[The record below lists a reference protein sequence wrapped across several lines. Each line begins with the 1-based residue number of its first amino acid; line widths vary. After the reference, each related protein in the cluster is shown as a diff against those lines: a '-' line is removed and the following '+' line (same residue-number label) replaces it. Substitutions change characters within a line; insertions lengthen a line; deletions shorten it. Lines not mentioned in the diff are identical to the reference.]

1 MPDVLCCFLQHS
13 LDHAVICIIYQ
24 LENKKRKVS
33 HAVTEKSYIV
43 QDQFTPIDEGWFSR
57 INASENLPTTNVRLQ
72 GYYLNKLYFAHV
84 DDQVRHDFT
93 FSADVMRQ
101 AQSILEVF
109 DVSSTKEIGYV
120 RVVIHIRRGD
130 FSEVVDDSLKRDTT
144 FFNRSMSYFADCL
157 PKVHFIV
164 ISDDISWCRNNL
176 NLFGY
181 KVDFVDGE
189 RSPGVDLA
197 IASLCD
203 HAILTHGTFG
213 MWVAWFANGLTLA
226 LTPDIGA

>member
-1 MPDVLCCFLQHS
+1 VKSFSYP
-13 LDHAVICIIYQ
+13 
-24 LENKKRKVS
+24 VS
-33 HAVTEKSYIV
+33 QKSFSV
-43 QDQFTPIDEGWFSR
+43 QDQFTSINEEWFSH
-57 INASENLPTTNVRLQ
+57 INSSENLPTTNVRLQ
-72 GYYLNKLYFAHV
+72 GYFLNKLYFAHV
-84 DDQVRHDFT
+84 DDQLRHDFT

-109 DVSSTKEIGYV
+109 DVSSRKANVSSTKTNGYA
-120 RVVIHIRRGD
+120 RVVIHVRRGD
-130 FSEVVDDSLKRDTT
+130 YNGLVDESLKRDTT
-144 FFNRSMSYFADCL
+144 FFRRSMGYFADCL
-157 PKVHFIV
+157 PTVHFIV

-176 NLFGY
+176 KSFGY

-213 MWVAWFANGLTLA
+213 TWVAWFANGLTVA
-226 LTPDIGA
+226 LTPD